1 MKTLIAAIFLPSSFA
16 GCAVYTPSSSVVI
29 DPAGRH
35 DSGGEKFCPPGQSK
49 KGNC

>member
-1 MKTLIAAIFLPSSFA
+1 MKTMLALLVLTLSTA

-29 DPAGRH
+29 DPAHAPSAGH
-35 DSGGEKFCPPGQSK
+35 GKFCPPGQAK